1 MGVLCL
7 DMERI
12 RTPTEFNLFRY
23 NVVETV
29 DVRFDETN
37 GSQREHLPNVLDEV
51 PSSESIKLMG
61 TGEIIPSEAHPE
73 EELIISAPDQP
84 EDNAQT
90 EDNSPNDDN
99 DQQEQNLCPVHPR
112 VANEVQIEK
121 IIDSINAPG
130 PLTRSRATQLA
141 NFCGHFSF
149 VSISEPKKVVEAF
162 MEPEWIQDMQHE
174 LLQFKLNDVWELVK
188 RPNPWKHNIKNRTA
202 CIHHASR

>member
-1 MGVLCL
+1 M
-7 DMERI
+7 
-12 RTPTEFNLFRY
+12 
-23 NVVETV
+23 

-37 GSQREHLPNVLDEV
+37 GSQRELLPSTLDEA

-61 TGEIIPSEAHPE
+61 TGEIMPSEAQPE
-73 EELIISAPDQP
+73 EELIISAPNQP

-90 EDNSPNDDN
+90 EDNPSNDDN
-99 DQQEQNLCPVHPR
+99 DQHEQGLRPVHPR

-149 VSISEPKKVVEAF
+149 VSISETKLLKPLWNLNGFKPCKKNF
-162 MEPEWIQDMQHE
+162 
-174 LLQFKLNDVWELVK
+174 N
-188 RPNPWKHNIKNRTA
+188 
-202 CIHHASR
+202 SSS